1 MFLYLVTCVADLY
14 LSQETIDVY
23 VVAKDATSAT
33 KEALELMKTLDWKF
47 KDRVSNVKT
56 LASVN
61 TYHADKMLI
70 IASED

>member
-14 LSQETIDVY
+14 LSQETLDVY
-23 VVAKDATSAT
+23 VVAQNATIAT
-33 KEALELMKTLDWKF
+33 EKALELMKTLDWKF

-61 TYHADKMLI
+61 TYSADKLLV
-70 IASED
+70 IAD